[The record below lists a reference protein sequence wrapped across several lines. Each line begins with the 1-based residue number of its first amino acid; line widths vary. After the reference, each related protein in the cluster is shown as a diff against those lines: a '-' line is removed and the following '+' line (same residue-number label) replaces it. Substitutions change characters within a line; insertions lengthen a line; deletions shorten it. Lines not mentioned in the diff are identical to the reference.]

1 MPPPP
6 VSACRHWRGSS
17 GCVARAALPHLPDRS
32 QCDRVSRSHHH
43 IRHREPPVD
52 PSLQPERIEP
62 AASHSPVPGAP
73 GLSEAMFSALS
84 ITARKRL
91 KSPLVRPGASASGLS
106 LSDGSMRI
114 EWSARSTG
122 EPRSR
127 SWVWV
132 RLSRRGRGQSR
143 EALGARA
150 ALAPNVW
157 WRLALCRAH
166 ACPPPCGFRGALLQL
181 DVRRSRCIREHMHVW
196 CRCRAGLPVAC
207 ESYAAS
213 AEHMCKCLLYVP
225 VASRWGSSLIS

>member
-1 MPPPP
+1 MPRPPPPPP
-6 VSACRHWRGSS
+6 VSACRHWRGLS

-52 PSLQPERIEP
+52 PSLRPERIEP

-114 EWSARSTG
+114 EWSAIG
-122 EPRSR
+122 
-127 SWVWV
+127 
-132 RLSRRGRGQSR
+132 RLASPAVGRGFGFACRSRRGRGQSR

-166 ACPPPCGFRGALLQL
+166 ACPPPCGFRRALLCL
-181 DVRRSRCIREHMHVW
+181 CFRRSRCIREHVHVW
-196 CRCRAGLPVAC
+196 YRRWAGLPEAC
-207 ESYAAS
+207 ESYAVS
-213 AEHMCKCLLYVP
+213 SEHV
-225 VASRWGSSLIS
+225 